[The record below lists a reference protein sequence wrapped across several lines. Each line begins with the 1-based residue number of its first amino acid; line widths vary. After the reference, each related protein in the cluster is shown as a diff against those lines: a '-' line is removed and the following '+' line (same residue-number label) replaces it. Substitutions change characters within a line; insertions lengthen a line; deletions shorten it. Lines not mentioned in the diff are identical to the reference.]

1 MCPLPFSSGFL
12 SGQPVLFPK
21 IPMPLP
27 SLPHFPSP
35 WTGMEVE
42 RDLRWVQGPV
52 AAVAA
57 GDGEHCPKVRSDEVQ
72 DGSSCGAKQR

>member
-21 IPMPLP
+21 IPMPLASCP
-27 SLPHFPSP
+27 FPF
-35 WTGMEVE
+35 TVDGDEVE
-42 RDLRWVQGPV
+42 RDLRGVQGPV

-57 GDGEHCPKVRSDEVQ
+57 GDGEHCPKIRSDEVQ
-72 DGSSCGAKQR
+72 DGTSCGAKQR